1 MLLRSPARSL
11 QDIQPLENGDHLT
24 REEFERRY
32 QAMPEVKK
40 AELVEG
46 VVYMPSP
53 VRLNR
58 HAYPHGLVVAWLGA
72 YAAGRANV
80 QFGIEPTV
88 RLDWE
93 NEPQPDAILRIEGG
107 SSRVSEDDYIEGPP
121 ELIVEIAASSVSIDL
136 HSKLKVYRRNGVQ
149 EYLVWQV
156 EEATLTWFSLQSGQY
171 LPLEP
176 DSHGILKSRVFP
188 GLWLSPSAMLQ
199 GNLSQVLALVQSGLS
214 QETSTA
220 QSRHL

>member
-1 MLLRSPARSL
+1 MPFRSPAHSL
-11 QDIQPLENGDHLT
+11 QDIQPLHNGDHLT

-53 VRLNR
+53 VRLNQ

-72 YAAGRANV
+72 YAAGRGNV

-88 RLDWE
+88 RLDLE

-156 EEATLTWFSLQSGQY
+156 EEAILTWFSLQSGEY

-176 DSHGILKSRVFP
+176 DCQSILKSRVFP

-199 GNLSQVLALVQSGLS
+199 GNLNQVLALVQGGLR
-214 QETSTA
+214 QENSTA
-220 QSRHL
+220 Q

>member
-1 MLLRSPARSL
+1 MPLKPSAHPSL
-11 QDIQPLENGDHLT
+11 DIQPLQNGDHLT

-32 QAMPEVKK
+32 QAMPDVKK

-72 YAAGRANV
+72 YAAGRVGV
-80 QFGIEPTV
+80 QFGVEPTV
-88 RLDWE
+88 RLDLE

-107 SSRVSEDDYIEGPP
+107 SSRISEDDYIEGPP
-121 ELIVEIAASSVSIDL
+121 ELIVEIAASSVSMDL

-149 EYLVWQV
+149 EYLVWRV
-156 EEATLTWFSLQSGQY
+156 EETLLTWFSLQLGEY

-176 DSHGILKSRVFP
+176 DSDGILKSRIFP
-188 GLWLSPSAMLQ
+188 GLWLNSSALLQ
-199 GNLSQVLALVQSGLS
+199 GHLGEVLATVQWGLS
-214 QETSTA
+214 QEGSEA
-220 QSRHL
+220 R